1 MEWMSPYCAQKI
13 TAFFFIKT
21 LTSKGLDRQIIMTM
35 LLFFDCWCKS
45 KMHFAKYSLFL
56 WDFQYSFQSLPAGS
70 EILFLWDFQYS
81 FQSLPAGS
89 EIYGGFLRI
98 PRVSLSDE
106 GRYTCIVDTPGQT
119 EEQHVL
125 LHVLEPTG
133 LVGQGLCAQDEATC
147 SGGQCIPRD
156 FLCDGDYDCP
166 SRSDEI
172 NCSKIL
178 WL

>member
-1 MEWMSPYCAQKI
+1 MNVPLLCTKDYSI
-13 TAFFFIKT
+13 LFIKT
-21 LTSKGLDRQIIMTM
+21 LTSKGLDRQIIMTI

-45 KMHFAKYSLFL
+45 KMHFAKYS
-56 WDFQYSFQSLPAGS
+56 
-70 EILFLWDFQYS
+70 LFLWDFQYS

-119 EEQHVL
+119 EQQHVL